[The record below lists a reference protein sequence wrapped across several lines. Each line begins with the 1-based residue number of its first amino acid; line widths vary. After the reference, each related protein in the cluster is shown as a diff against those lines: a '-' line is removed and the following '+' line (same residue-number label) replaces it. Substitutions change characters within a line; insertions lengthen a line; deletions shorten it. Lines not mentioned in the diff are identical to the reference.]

1 MTSLRRMWR
10 TSDPGERAF
19 TLVEVLIAAA
29 VVAVA
34 LVPLFGLFVHG
45 TRWTADSRHLI
56 TAVNLAQNKLEELKN
71 ARFEDISTRPDP
83 GAPPLQFQE
92 DSTYSYR
99 VDVASTGPNLK
110 TVTVTVYYET
120 ASGPRTVS
128 LTMDRGRWRE

>member
-1 MTSLRRMWR
+1 MTRLRRKLR

-19 TLVEVLIAAA
+19 TLVEALIAAA

-71 ARFEDISTRPDP
+71 ARFEDV

-120 ASGPRTVS
+120 ASGPKTVS